1 MTTFNKRPRK
11 NQKNKLTSIQ
21 KRLKKGDRRLKRKLL
36 LLALLVVAICLIT
49 PCVSANAQIIHDKQ
63 TILTDTSSTETYD
76 LEPEYYPYTQAKF
89 TVTLIGRESYMY
101 NQVTDA
107 RGHLHINGKV
117 SGKGTLYIEAW
128 AWDDTRHE
136 WILGQQTSQSQKAI
150 FGYNE
155 LSFDSQI
162 QTSKETRLIASRN
175 SAYYLDLETGQTIT
189 LDVVIIEHVI
199 VKYHNGELQFQK
211 SFEISRGAP
220 DL

>member
-1 MTTFNKRPRK
+1 
-11 NQKNKLTSIQ
+11 
-21 KRLKKGDRRLKRKLL
+21 
-36 LLALLVVAICLIT
+36 
-49 PCVSANAQIIHDKQ
+49 
-63 TILTDTSSTETYD
+63 
-76 LEPEYYPYTQAKF
+76 
-89 TVTLIGRESYMY
+89 MY

-107 RGHLHINGKV
+107 KGHLHINGKV
-117 SGKGTLYIEAW
+117 SVKGTLYIEAW
-128 AWDDTRHE
+128 AWDDTLHE

-162 QTSKETRLIASRN
+162 QTSKETRLIASQN

-211 SFEISRGAP
+211 SLEISRGAP